1 MQLRDDTQL
10 HSSFL
15 ELTHVKK
22 IMLLVVQ
29 GLLAVVPITLTIY
42 ALYWLITSVER
53 TLTPIIPAQYYF
65 PGLGVVTGIVL
76 LFFAGLLVN
85 AYVIKVLL
93 RWGERLFERIPL
105 VKTFYGAIQDAVNL
119 INVGKQQKMQSVVS
133 VQISDSI
140 HLIGFVTNIEG
151 GKTLFKDE
159 EKIGVYIPLSYQIGG
174 YTLYIDRSKVTPLD
188 IDVES
193 AMRIAL
199 TGGSQSK
206 SDFDKPESKTD

>member
-1 MQLRDDTQL
+1 ML
-10 HSSFL
+10 
-15 ELTHVKK
+15 KK

-29 GLLAVVPITLTIY
+29 GLLAVIPITLTLY
-42 ALYWLITSVER
+42 ALYWLVTTVEMA
-53 TLTPIIPAQYYF
+53 LTPIIPAQWYF
-65 PGLGVVTGIVL
+65 PGMGLVTGIVL

-93 RWGERLFERIPL
+93 HWGELIFERIPL

-140 HLIGFVTNIEG
+140 HLIGFVTNQDG
-151 GKTLFKDE
+151 GKSLFKDA

-174 YTLYIDRSKVTPLD
+174 YTLYIDRSKVTSLD
-188 IDVES
+188 IDVET
-193 AMRIAL
+193 AMRVAL
-199 TGGSQSK
+199 TGGAQSK
-206 SDFDKPESKTD
+206 SEFQHRKSKTK

>member
-1 MQLRDDTQL
+1 ML
-10 HSSFL
+10 
-15 ELTHVKK
+15 KK

-29 GLLAVVPITLTIY
+29 GLLAVVPITLTVY
-42 ALYWLITSVER
+42 ALYWLVTTVELA
-53 TLTPIIPAQYYF
+53 LTPIIPTQWYF
-65 PGLGVVTGIVL
+65 PGMGVVTGIVL
-76 LFFAGLLVN
+76 LFLAGLLVN

-93 RWGERLFERIPL
+93 RWGERVFERIPL

-140 HLIGFVTNIEG
+140 HLIGFITNAEG
-151 GKTLFKDE
+151 GKTLFNDDQKL
-159 EKIGVYIPLSYQIGG
+159 GVYVPLSYQIGG

-206 SDFDKPESKTD
+206 NENSFKKPKKA

>member
-1 MQLRDDTQL
+1 
-10 HSSFL
+10 
-15 ELTHVKK
+15 
-22 IMLLVVQ
+22 MLLVVQ

-206 SDFDKPESKTD
+206 SDFDKPETKTD

>member
-1 MQLRDDTQL
+1 ML
-10 HSSFL
+10 
-15 ELTHVKK
+15 KK

-29 GLLAVVPITLTIY
+29 GLLAVVPITLTVY
-42 ALYWLITSVER
+42 ALYWLVTTVELA
-53 TLTPIIPAQYYF
+53 LTPIIPAQWYF
-65 PGLGVVTGIVL
+65 PGMGLVTGIVL

-85 AYVIKVLL
+85 AYVVKVLL
-93 RWGERLFERIPL
+93 HWGERVFERIPL

-140 HLIGFVTNIEG
+140 DLIGFVTNAEG
-151 GKTLFKDE
+151 GKTLFNDAQKV
-159 EKIGVYIPLSYQIGG
+159 GVYIPLSYQIGG
-174 YTLYIDRSKVTPLD
+174 YTLYIDKTKVTPLD
-188 IDVES
+188 IDVET

-206 SDFDKPESKTD
+206 NENGFK

>member
-1 MQLRDDTQL
+1 ML
-10 HSSFL
+10 
-15 ELTHVKK
+15 KK

-159 EKIGVYIPLSYQIGG
+159 EKVGVYIPLSYQIGG

-206 SDFDKPESKTD
+206 SDFDKPECKTD

>member
-1 MQLRDDTQL
+1 M
-10 HSSFL
+10 
-15 ELTHVKK
+15 
-22 IMLLVVQ
+22 
-29 GLLAVVPITLTIY
+29 
-42 ALYWLITSVER
+42 
-53 TLTPIIPAQYYF
+53 
-65 PGLGVVTGIVL
+65 
-76 LFFAGLLVN
+76 
-85 AYVIKVLL
+85 LL

>member
-1 MQLRDDTQL
+1 ML
-10 HSSFL
+10 
-15 ELTHVKK
+15 KK

-29 GLLAVVPITLTIY
+29 GLLAVVPITLTVY
-42 ALYWLITSVER
+42 ALYWLVTTVELA
-53 TLTPIIPAQYYF
+53 LTPIIPAQWYF
-65 PGLGVVTGIVL
+65 PGMGLVTGIVL

-85 AYVIKVLL
+85 AYVVKVLL
-93 RWGERLFERIPL
+93 HWGERVFERIPL

-140 HLIGFVTNIEG
+140 DLIGFVTNAEG
-151 GKTLFKDE
+151 GKTLFNDAQ
-159 EKIGVYIPLSYQIGG
+159 KIGVYIPLSYQIGG
-174 YTLYIDRSKVTPLD
+174 YTLYIDKAKVTSLD
-188 IDVES
+188 IDVET

-206 SDFDKPESKTD
+206 NENGFKKQKLPQ

>member
-1 MQLRDDTQL
+1 ML
-10 HSSFL
+10 
-15 ELTHVKK
+15 KK

-93 RWGERLFERIPL
+93 PIW
-105 VKTFYGAIQDAVNL
+105 
-119 INVGKQQKMQSVVS
+119 
-133 VQISDSI
+133 
-140 HLIGFVTNIEG
+140 
-151 GKTLFKDE
+151 
-159 EKIGVYIPLSYQIGG
+159 
-174 YTLYIDRSKVTPLD
+174 
-188 IDVES
+188 
-193 AMRIAL
+193 
-199 TGGSQSK
+199 
-206 SDFDKPESKTD
+206 

>member
-1 MQLRDDTQL
+1 ML
-10 HSSFL
+10 
-15 ELTHVKK
+15 KK

-206 SDFDKPESKTD
+206 SDFDKPESKTG

>member
-1 MQLRDDTQL
+1 ML
-10 HSSFL
+10 
-15 ELTHVKK
+15 KK

-65 PGLGVVTGIVL
+65 PGLGVVTGIAL

-140 HLIGFVTNIEG
+140 HLIGFVTNLEG

-206 SDFDKPESKTD
+206 NDFDKRDNKTD

>member
-1 MQLRDDTQL
+1 ML
-10 HSSFL
+10 
-15 ELTHVKK
+15 KK

>member
-1 MQLRDDTQL
+1 ML
-10 HSSFL
+10 
-15 ELTHVKK
+15 KK

-29 GLLAVVPITLTIY
+29 GLLAVVPITLTVY
-42 ALYWLITSVER
+42 ALYWLVTTVELA
-53 TLTPIIPAQYYF
+53 LTPIIPAQWYF
-65 PGLGVVTGIVL
+65 PGMGLVTGIVL

-85 AYVIKVLL
+85 AYVVKVLL
-93 RWGERLFERIPL
+93 HWGERVFERIPL

-140 HLIGFVTNIEG
+140 DLIGFVTNAEG
-151 GKTLFKDE
+151 GKTLFNDAQ
-159 EKIGVYIPLSYQIGG
+159 KIGVYIPLSYQIGG
-174 YTLYIDRSKVTPLD
+174 YTLYIDKAKVTSLD
-188 IDVES
+188 IDVET

-206 SDFDKPESKTD
+206 NENGFKKQKNPQ

>member
-1 MQLRDDTQL
+1 ML
-10 HSSFL
+10 
-15 ELTHVKK
+15 KK

-29 GLLAVVPITLTIY
+29 GLLAVVPITLTVY
-42 ALYWLITSVER
+42 ALYWLVTTVELA
-53 TLTPIIPAQYYF
+53 LTPIIPAQWYF
-65 PGLGVVTGIVL
+65 PGMGLVTGIVL

-85 AYVIKVLL
+85 AYVVKVLL
-93 RWGERLFERIPL
+93 RWGERIFERIPL

-140 HLIGFVTNIEG
+140 DLIGFVTNAEG
-151 GKTLFKDE
+151 GKTLFNDAQKV
-159 EKIGVYIPLSYQIGG
+159 GVYIPLSYQIGG
-174 YTLYIDRSKVTPLD
+174 YTLYIDKAKVTPLD
-188 IDVES
+188 IDVET

-206 SDFDKPESKTD
+206 NENGFKKQKAAQ

>member
-1 MQLRDDTQL
+1 ML
-10 HSSFL
+10 
-15 ELTHVKK
+15 KK

-29 GLLAVVPITLTIY
+29 GLLAVVPITLTVY
-42 ALYWLITSVER
+42 ALYWLVTTVELA
-53 TLTPIIPAQYYF
+53 LTPIIPAQWYF
-65 PGLGVVTGIVL
+65 PGMGLVTGIVL

-85 AYVIKVLL
+85 AYVVKVLL
-93 RWGERLFERIPL
+93 HWGERVFERIPL

-140 HLIGFVTNIEG
+140 DLIGFVTNAEG
-151 GKTLFKDE
+151 GKTLFNDAQ
-159 EKIGVYIPLSYQIGG
+159 KIGVYIPLSYQIGG
-174 YTLYIDRSKVTPLD
+174 YTLYIDKAKVTSLD
-188 IDVES
+188 IDVET

-206 SDFDKPESKTD
+206 NENGFKKQKTPQ